1 MPAKSKV
8 MRPWTATD
16 VRILKGLAQQK
27 FEIEKISKKLNRP
40 VPAVTMQASKLGI
53 SFSKIASQAP
63 KTLPATGQRWE
74 IGE

>member
-1 MPAKSKV
+1 MPAKCKV

-16 VRILKGLAQQK
+16 VRILKGLAEQK
-27 FEIEKISKKLNRP
+27 FEIEKISKKLKRP

-53 SFSKIASQAP
+53 SLSKIASQAP
-63 KTLPATGQRWE
+63 KTPPATGQRWE